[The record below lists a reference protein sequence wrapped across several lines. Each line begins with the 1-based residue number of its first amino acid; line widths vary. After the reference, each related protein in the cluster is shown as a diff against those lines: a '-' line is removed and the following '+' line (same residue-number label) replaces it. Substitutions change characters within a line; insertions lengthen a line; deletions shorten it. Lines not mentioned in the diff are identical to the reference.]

1 MRLFDETTLRKL
13 EQLTLSADSVR
24 VGVMKGE
31 RRSRKRG
38 SSIEFSDY
46 RDYTQGDD
54 LRRFDWNVY
63 ARLERPFI
71 KLSQEEE
78 DLAVHLL
85 VDASA
90 SMNWPRGEDI
100 KTLAAN
106 KLRFAMQLAG
116 GLGYIG
122 LISGDLVHATLF
134 DSAARRAWGPFRG
147 RQNGWP
153 LVQFLEANYDA
164 LMDAPGARKA
174 GTTLGL
180 SLRDYALRARRP
192 GLLLLLSDLYS
203 LDDYRAGLSALMSRG
218 YEIAL
223 LHVLSRDEIDPGLSG
238 DLKLVD
244 VETGESAEVSIDPAV
259 LEDYA
264 TRLRAWQDDIRDY
277 CGARGIHYQAVI
289 TDSGWDEVLLQGLR
303 RQGVVR

>member
-1 MRLFDETTLRKL
+1 MRLFDEATLRKL
-13 EQLTLSADSVR
+13 EQFTLAADSVR

-54 LRRFDWNVY
+54 LRRLDWNVY

-71 KLSQEEE
+71 KLTQEEE
-78 DLAVHLL
+78 DLAVHIL
-85 VDASA
+85 VDTSA
-90 SMNWPRGEDI
+90 SMNWPRGEDDEA
-100 KTLAAN
+100 LAAN

-122 LISGDLVHATLF
+122 LVSGDLVHATLF

-153 LVQFLEANYDA
+153 LLQFLEANYDA
-164 LMDAPGARKA
+164 LIDAPDARKT

-203 LDDYRAGLSALMSRG
+203 VDDYRQGLSALMSRG
-218 YEIAL
+218 YEVAL
-223 LHVLSRDEIDPGLSG
+223 FHVLSRDEVEPDLTG

-244 VETGESAEVSIDPAV
+244 VETRESAEVTLDPAA
-259 LEDYA
+259 LDDYA
-264 TRLRAWQDDIRDY
+264 DRLQAWQDEIRAY
-277 CGARGIHYQAVI
+277 CGARGAHYQTVI
-289 TDSGWDEVLLQGLR
+289 TDAGWDQVLLQGLR
-303 RQGVVR
+303 RQGIVR

>member
-1 MRLFDETTLRKL
+1 MRLFDEITLRKL

-24 VGVMKGE
+24 VGMMKGE

-54 LRRFDWNVY
+54 LRRLDWNVY

-71 KLSQEEE
+71 KLTQEEE
-78 DLAVHLL
+78 DLAVHVL
-85 VDASA
+85 VDASP
-90 SMNWPRGEDI
+90 SMNWPRGEDD
-100 KTLAAN
+100 AAN
-106 KLRFAMQLAG
+106 KLRLAMQLAG

-122 LISGDLVHATLF
+122 LVSGDLVHVTLL
-134 DSAARRAWGPFRG
+134 DSATRRGWGPFRG

-153 LVQFLEANYDA
+153 LLQFLEANYTA
-164 LMDAPGARKA
+164 LNGADRDRQSS
-174 GTTLGL
+174 TTLGL

-203 LDDYRAGLSALMSRG
+203 LDDYREGLSALLSRG
-218 YEIAL
+218 YEIVL
-223 LHVLSRDEIDPGLSG
+223 LHILSRDEVAPDLSG

-244 VETGESAEVSIDPAV
+244 VETGESAEVSLDPAV
-259 LEDYA
+259 LDEYGD
-264 TRLRAWQDDIRDY
+264 RQRAWQEDIHAFS
-277 CGARGIHYQAVI
+277 GSRGIHYQVVI
-289 TDSGWDEVLLQGLR
+289 SDAAWDQVLLQGLR
-303 RQGVVR
+303 PQGVVR